1 MELLSSAQ
9 SLSKIQNL
17 QKRALRILL
26 NDYDNTSEDLLQ
38 TSGNPNMNLGRQ
50 RTLCI
55 EIYITLNK
63 LNPGFMN
70 DIFKFRNTDRLTR
83 EKYKLNLEIVKPSQ
97 ATFGA
102 KSLMSNGPKIRNAFP
117 YQKKSSESANMRL
130 QDNRLSQNIILNSL

>member
-26 NDYDNTSEDLLQ
+26 NDYDSTSEDLLQ

-63 LNPGFMN
+63 S
-70 DIFKFRNTDRLTR
+70 RLY
-83 EKYKLNLEIVKPSQ
+83 E
-97 ATFGA
+97 
-102 KSLMSNGPKIRNAFP
+102 
-117 YQKKSSESANMRL
+117 
-130 QDNRLSQNIILNSL
+130 